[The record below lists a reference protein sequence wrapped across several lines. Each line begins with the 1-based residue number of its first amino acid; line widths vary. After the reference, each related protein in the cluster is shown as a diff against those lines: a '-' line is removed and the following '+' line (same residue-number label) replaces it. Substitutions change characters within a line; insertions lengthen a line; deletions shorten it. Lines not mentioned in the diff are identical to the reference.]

1 MNVIAHLS
9 RGLTDPLSFPSL
21 LTEFFVSATKTE
33 IVRHI
38 GFTLIN
44 RRHWVFTII
53 TWTVLIKVA
62 QYKRFA
68 NGKTFVYNL
77 KESFHFVS
85 KCVRIAFH
93 IMSNLFICSINYLM
107 SFRVLFITSFPL
119 TVIFPVGSNKIFI
132 FFLLLTSGLVSK
144 NKIFFKS
151 GLMSWVKISYRLS
164 VIKYNVHRF
173 NGATALNTDDKYL
186 IS

>member
-33 IVRHI
+33 IVRRI

-62 QYKRFA
+62 QYKWFT

-77 KESFHFVS
+77 EKSFHFVS

-93 IMSNLFICSINYLM
+93 IMSKNLFICSINSLM
-107 SFRVLFITSFPL
+107 SFGVLFLTSFPL
-119 TVIFPVGSNKIFI
+119 AGIFPFGSNSKFL
-132 FFLLLTSGLVSK
+132 FFSC
-144 NKIFFKS
+144 
-151 GLMSWVKISYRLS
+151 YRQ
-164 VIKYNVHRF
+164 VI
-173 NGATALNTDDKYL
+173 
-186 IS
+186 

>member
-9 RGLTDPLSFPSL
+9 RGLTDPLSFSSL
-21 LTEFFVSATKTE
+21 LTEFFVSAKKTE
-33 IVRHI
+33 IVRRI

-44 RRHWVFTII
+44 GRHWVFTII

-93 IMSNLFICSINYLM
+93 IMSKNLFIWSINYLM
-107 SFRVLFITSFPL
+107 SFRVLLMTSFPL
-119 TVIFPVGSNKIFI
+119 TAIFPVGSNSKFL
-132 FFLLLTSGLVSK
+132 FFSC
-144 NKIFFKS
+144 
-151 GLMSWVKISYRLS
+151 Y
-164 VIKYNVHRF
+164 
-173 NGATALNTDDKYL
+173 
-186 IS
+186 

>member
-44 RRHWVFTII
+44 RRHWVFAII

-62 QYKRFA
+62 QHKWFA
-68 NGKTFVYNL
+68 NRKTFIYNL
-77 KESFHFVS
+77 QESFHFVS

-93 IMSNLFICSINYLM
+93 IMSNHFICSINYLM
-107 SFRVLFITSFPL
+107 SFRVLFMTSFPFAGN
-119 TVIFPVGSNKIFI
+119 FPSERKP
-132 FFLLLTSGLVSK
+132 
-144 NKIFFKS
+144 
-151 GLMSWVKISYRLS
+151 ISYFFMLS
-164 VIKYNVHRF
+164 TCGIVTEK
-173 NGATALNTDDKYL
+173 
-186 IS
+186 